1 MFQVRLRKDYKIQ
14 ITEISLPTWKEGL
27 GFFFPYFS
35 DLQTWSRTWA
45 NMNSFQFLSSN
56 LKTKLNAD
64 SYISQWKIS
73 ALWSM
78 HPQKLGK
85 NKTKQKT
92 TTTKKERKI
101 ITELSNLIQ
110 IFSKTGRPYFKQ
122 FLSSLVVLRSN
133 AILTHQNISDIL
145 LC

>member
-1 MFQVRLRKDYKIQ
+1 
-14 ITEISLPTWKEGL
+14 
-27 GFFFPYFS
+27 
-35 DLQTWSRTWA
+35 
-45 NMNSFQFLSSN
+45 
-56 LKTKLNAD
+56 
-64 SYISQWKIS
+64 
-73 ALWSM
+73 M

-85 NKTKQKT
+85 HKTKQKT